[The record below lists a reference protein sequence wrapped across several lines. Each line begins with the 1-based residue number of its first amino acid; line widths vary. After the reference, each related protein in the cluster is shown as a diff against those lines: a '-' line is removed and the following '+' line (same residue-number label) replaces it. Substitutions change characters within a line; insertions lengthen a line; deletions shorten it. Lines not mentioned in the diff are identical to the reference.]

1 MTAKKIEQ
9 KSLLAGI
16 FVNLLMSCAGIL
28 VYRTTHIEA
37 LFVDAYFSVITFFS
51 AIVSLVVSR
60 LSSHRSKMFPGG
72 FFVLEPLYSLFQS
85 VLTVVLLSMSLMAV
99 GLKAYAYFVHGEGSV
114 LDVAPVVPYEMI
126 MILLSWSLSYY
137 YKKENHKIHNLST
150 MLFSETQGTF
160 VDGTMSLGIG
170 AAALTLF
177 FIRPNSSL
185 GFLRYTGDFFITLLL
200 VILTIKMPL
209 QVIRSAFGE
218 ISGKLLL
225 NPEIHRWIDICLK
238 KHPLEGVRIKKYLVY
253 KVGMSIKI
261 YVFLDAG
268 KVFIDSSQLSQTRTA
283 ILKELSKRLEFVHL
297 AFCLC

>member
-16 FVNLLMSCAGIL
+16 FVNFLMSCAGIL

-170 AAALTLF
+170 AAALILF

-238 KHPLEGVRIKKYLVY
+238 KHP
-253 KVGMSIKI
+253 
-261 YVFLDAG
+261 
-268 KVFIDSSQLSQTRTA
+268 
-283 ILKELSKRLEFVHL
+283 
-297 AFCLC
+297 